1 MRPPSS
7 VGALA
12 ETRVLVVDDDE
23 DWLDLMAA
31 LLASRGAQVL
41 CAQSVENAL
50 EMLDEMDADVVL
62 SDLEMPGPD
71 GFELIRSLRG
81 SSIARVARMPAIALT
96 ARADMSAR
104 ERALAAGFSRHLVKP
119 VDAVV
124 LCAEIAMLSR
134 MRTSMN

>member
-1 MRPPSS
+1 MRPPSK

-12 ETRVLVVDDDE
+12 DTRVLVVDDDE
-23 DWLDLMAA
+23 DWLELMAA

-41 CAQSVENAL
+41 CAQSVDDAL
-50 EMLDEMDADVVL
+50 GILEERVADVLL

-71 GFELIRSLRG
+71 GFELIRCMRASEC
-81 SSIARVARMPAIALT
+81 AHVAKIPAIALT
-96 ARADMSAR
+96 ARADASAR
-104 ERALAAGFSRHLVKP
+104 ERALAAGFSRHMVKP

-134 MRTSMN
+134 ARTAMN

>member
-1 MRPPSS
+1 MRPPSR

-23 DWLDLMAA
+23 DWLELMAA

-41 CAQSVENAL
+41 CAQSVDTAL
-50 EMLDEMDADVVL
+50 DVLAETPADVVL

-71 GFELIRSLRG
+71 GFELIRSLRT
-81 SSIARVARMPAIALT
+81 SPNARLARLPAIALT
-96 ARADMSAR
+96 ARADPSAR

>member
-1 MRPPSS
+1 MRPPSR

-12 ETRVLVVDDDE
+12 DTRVLVVDDDE
-23 DWLDLMAA
+23 DWLELMAA
-31 LLASRGAQVL
+31 LLASRGARVL
-41 CAQSVENAL
+41 CAQSVNNAL
-50 EMLDEMDADVVL
+50 ETLREMAADVLL

-71 GFELIRSLRG
+71 GFALIRALRE
-81 SSIARVARMPAIALT
+81 SSIARLAKLPAIALT

-124 LCAEIAMLSR
+124 LCAEIALLR
-134 MRTSMN
+134 RARTSMN

>member
-23 DWLDLMAA
+23 DWLELMAA

-41 CAQSVENAL
+41 CASSVDDAL
-50 EMLDEMDADVVL
+50 HLLDEIPADVVL

-71 GFELIRSLRG
+71 GFELIRSLRT
-81 SSIARVARMPAIALT
+81 SANARLVRLPAIALT
-96 ARADMSAR
+96 ARADPSAR
-104 ERALAAGFSRHLVKP
+104 ERA
-119 VDAVV
+119 
-124 LCAEIAMLSR
+124 
-134 MRTSMN
+134 

>member
-23 DWLDLMAA
+23 DWLELIAA
-31 LLASRGAQVL
+31 LLASRGAEVL
-41 CAQSVENAL
+41 CASSVDDAL
-50 EMLDEMDADVVL
+50 HILQEIAADVVL

-71 GFELIRSLRG
+71 GFELIHSLRT
-81 SSIARVARMPAIALT
+81 STNARLVRLPAIALT
-96 ARADMSAR
+96 ARADLNAR
-104 ERALAAGFSRHLVKP
+104 ERALAAGFSRHMVKP

-134 MRTSMN
+134 KRPSVN